1 MAAVFP
7 HTPMPEQGLPRAEV
21 MQHLISM
28 KQDDQDWRGG
38 RVFSLVYSAGDDLHE
53 LLSDA
58 LSLYSAENG
67 LNVLA
72 FPSIGV
78 MQHDIVSN
86 TASLL
91 GADDPAAGGAVEGY
105 LTSGGTESLLQA
117 VKTARDVGRERGIAR
132 PQVVVGQSAHAAFT
146 KAADYF
152 DVDLV
157 RVPVEPDY
165 TTSATV
171 LETACT
177 DDTIM
182 VVGSAPTYPQGVIDP
197 IADIAAL
204 ALDRGIL
211 CHVDAC
217 MGGFLLPFLAQL
229 GRVTEPFDFRL
240 SGVTSISADVHKYG
254 YASKGVSVIL
264 YRTHELARKQLF
276 VTTDWLGGFYA
287 STAMAGT
294 RPAGPVAA
302 AWAALMHIG
311 SDGYVELTRT
321 AHDAA
326 LALRA
331 GIESIDGLAVRGD
344 PQATVMAFGAVDPDA
359 LDIFAVGERL
369 AAEGWYLDRQNRPDS
384 LHATVHAGSAATVP
398 LLVADLRR
406 AVNEVEASG
415 ARTDQRDT
423 TYGQT

>member
-1 MAAVFP
+1 MAAFP
-7 HTPMPEQGLPRAEV
+7 HTPMPRRGLPRGEV
-21 MQHLISM
+21 MQRLMQM
-28 KQDDQDWRGG
+28 KEGDQDWRGG
-38 RVFSLVYSAGDDLHE
+38 RVFSLVYSAGDDVHE
-53 LLSDA
+53 LLQDA

-72 FPSIGV
+72 FPSIGT

-86 TASLL
+86 TATLL
-91 GADDPAAGGAVEGY
+91 GADDPASGGGVEGY

-117 VKTARDVGRERGIAR
+117 VKTARDVARAERGIAHPR
-132 PQVVVGQSAHAAFT
+132 VVAAESAHAAFT

-152 DVDLV
+152 DVELT
-157 RVPVEPDY
+157 RVPVGADY
-165 TTSATV
+165 RVDVDAMAD
-171 LETACT
+171 ACT
-177 DDTIM
+177 DATIM
-182 VVGSAPTYPQGVIDP
+182 VVGSAPTYPQGVVDP

-204 ALDRGIL
+204 ALERGIL

-217 MGGFLLPFLAQL
+217 MGGFLLPFLTEL
-229 GRVTEPFDFRL
+229 GRFAEPFDFRL
-240 SGVTSISADVHKYG
+240 AGVTSMSADVHKYG

-264 YRTHELARKQLF
+264 YRTQDLARHQVF
-276 VTTDWLGGFYA
+276 ATSDWLGGFYA

-294 RPAGPVAA
+294 RPAGPIAA

-311 SDGYVELTRT
+311 TDGYLELTRT

-331 GIESIDGLAVRGD
+331 GIESIKSLEVRGD
-344 PQATVMAFGAVDPDA
+344 PPGTVMAFGAQDPDR

-369 AAEGWYLDRQNRPDS
+369 QADGWYLDRQRRPDS

-398 LLVADLRR
+398 FLVEDLRR
-406 AVNEVEASG
+406 AVAAVGTSRALDRS
-415 ARTDQRDT
+415 T
-423 TYGQT
+423 TYGQSS

>member
-1 MAAVFP
+1 MV
-7 HTPMPEQGLPRAEV
+7 
-21 MQHLISM
+21 
-28 KQDDQDWRGG
+28 
-38 RVFSLVYSAGDDLHE
+38 AGE
-53 LLSDA
+53 
-58 LSLYSAENG
+58 
-67 LNVLA
+67 
-72 FPSIGV
+72 
-78 MQHDIVSN
+78 
-86 TASLL
+86 
-91 GADDPAAGGAVEGY
+91 
-105 LTSGGTESLLQA
+105 
-117 VKTARDVGRERGIAR
+117 
-132 PQVVVGQSAHAAFT
+132 SAHAAFT

-152 DVDLV
+152 DVELV
-157 RVPVEPDY
+157 RVPVD
-165 TTSATV
+165 ADFRV
-171 LETACT
+171 RADALADACT
-177 DDTIM
+177 DETIM

-217 MGGFLLPFLAQL
+217 MGGFLLPFLTEL
-229 GRVTEPFDFRL
+229 GRLDEPFDFRL
-240 SGVTSISADVHKYG
+240 PGVTSMSADVHKYG

-311 SDGYVELTRT
+311 RDGYLELTRT

-331 GIESIDGLAVRGD
+331 GVESIDGLAVRGD
-344 PQATVMAFGAVDPDA
+344 PPATVLAFGALDPDA

-398 LLVADLRR
+398 ALVTDLRR
-406 AVNEVEASG
+406 AVKEVGSG
-415 ARTDQRDT
+415 RTERRDT
-423 TYGQT
+423 TYGQTLTGSTPTSST